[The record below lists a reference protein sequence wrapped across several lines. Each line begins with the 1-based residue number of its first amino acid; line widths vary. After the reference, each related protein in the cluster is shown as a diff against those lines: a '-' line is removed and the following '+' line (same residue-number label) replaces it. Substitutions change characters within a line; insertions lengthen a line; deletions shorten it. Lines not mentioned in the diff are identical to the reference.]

1 MNQYDC
7 QYQFLYY
14 LSLVDQGLKNASSST
29 QKATKQMNEEETENE
44 NEEEMVDEL
53 EMAYQYGQ
61 QLLKNLYSSFDV
73 RR

>member
-14 LSLVDQGLKNASSST
+14 LSLVDQGLKNSSSST
-29 QKATKQMNEEETENE
+29 QKVTKQMNENENE
-44 NEEEMVDEL
+44 DEEEMVNAL

-73 RR
+73 WN

>member
-1 MNQYDC
+1 
-7 QYQFLYY
+7 
-14 LSLVDQGLKNASSST
+14 
-29 QKATKQMNEEETENE
+29 MNEEETENE

-73 RR
+73 RRWLSFNHLMNHYTHSINQSINQSFNQSICNG